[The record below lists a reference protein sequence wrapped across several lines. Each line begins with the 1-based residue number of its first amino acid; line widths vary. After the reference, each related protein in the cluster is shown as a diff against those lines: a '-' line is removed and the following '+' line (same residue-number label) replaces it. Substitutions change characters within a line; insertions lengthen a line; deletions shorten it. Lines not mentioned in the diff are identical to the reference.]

1 MNTEK
6 TIHFIKESKGL
17 KNEIKPQLLVLYL
30 IILLSGMNI
39 ASFFQ
44 GKNVFGLSITI
55 SALIIAANI
64 YYFMLRKKSL
74 KYKLFS
80 SSIVALNCV
89 FPVFCVFC
97 TVFYTKFGFKSLMF
111 RYILPFL
118 IISSLMITANVTLS
132 KKEVRFKARK
142 YAVIPSCILAGAGIL
157 IGKKINE
164 ALSSRLSENHH
175 FLVIAFLVLLLICL
189 VVPDIFN
196 DLLRY
201 HYFAKLEKMGLVT
214 EDILKPQESN

>member
-6 TIHFIKESKGL
+6 TIHFIEESKAL

-44 GKNVFGLSITI
+44 GKNVFWLSITI

-97 TVFYTKFGFKSLMF
+97 TVFYTKFGFKPYVSVHSSVLD
-111 RYILPFL
+111 YIV
-118 IISSLMITANVTLS
+118 SYDYSQCDT
-132 KKEVRFKARK
+132 
-142 YAVIPSCILAGAGIL
+142 
-157 IGKKINE
+157 
-164 ALSSRLSENHH
+164 
-175 FLVIAFLVLLLICL
+175 
-189 VVPDIFN
+189 
-196 DLLRY
+196 
-201 HYFAKLEKMGLVT
+201 
-214 EDILKPQESN
+214 

>member
-1 MNTEK
+1 
-6 TIHFIKESKGL
+6 
-17 KNEIKPQLLVLYL
+17 
-30 IILLSGMNI
+30 
-39 ASFFQ
+39 
-44 GKNVFGLSITI
+44 
-55 SALIIAANI
+55 
-64 YYFMLRKKSL
+64 
-74 KYKLFS
+74 
-80 SSIVALNCV
+80 
-89 FPVFCVFC
+89 
-97 TVFYTKFGFKSLMF
+97 
-111 RYILPFL
+111 
-118 IISSLMITANVTLS
+118 MITANVTLS

-201 HYFAKLEKMGLVT
+201 HYFAKLEKIGLVT
-214 EDILKPQESN
+214 EDIFKPQESN